1 MNPIAKRQ
9 ATLGI
14 ALGVAAA
21 LHAVVAQ
28 DAPASAAG
36 PLEEITVTATRRSE
50 SLQSVPI
57 SITAM
62 SGDALD
68 DAGVTQTRDLVGL
81 TPNLS
86 QQGSFARTSPS
97 FFIRGIG
104 STQFNPNANSKVGVY
119 LDDVYLASPAVHGS
133 QIFDVASVERSHVV
147 RRARCSARTPRPVPC
162 ASSRLAP
169 RLTAASTSAR
179 A

>member
-21 LHAVVAQ
+21 LQAAVAQ

-62 SGDALD
+62 SGDAL
-68 DAGVTQTRDLVGL
+68 VG
-81 TPNLS
+81 
-86 QQGSFARTSPS
+86 
-97 FFIRGIG
+97 RGRH
-104 STQFNPNANSKVGVY
+104 ANS
-119 LDDVYLASPAVHGS
+119 
-133 QIFDVASVERSHVV
+133 
-147 RRARCSARTPRPVPC
+147 
-162 ASSRLAP
+162 
-169 RLTAASTSAR
+169 
-179 A
+179 